1 VTSTKF
7 AGGGGGEQKQIVVRA
22 QSKACLVHVPTHYE
36 GAPRFFEHYHG
47 DGVLWLDG
55 PVLIAKKA
63 RGHFLANA

>member
-1 VTSTKF
+1 
-7 AGGGGGEQKQIVVRA
+7 
-22 QSKACLVHVPTHYE
+22 VHVPTHYE